1 MGNDPVKRAS
11 HNWWLDLTSTLKH
24 FNQPATSSF
33 LAIWYVFPLTID
45 HNLNHEHVQN
55 LICTISSILVL
66 TFRLESALFSYWW
79 WHFYRF
85 SKDALTVGICFASMC
100 VSLALLSCCWSHF
113 HRFSTDALAVGIP
126 ADTSRP
132 NLPCPYIY
140 PFLIPRCRSTTLLQL
155 SKSRAS
161 SKYGVA
167 QRFGKCALSKYNV
180 AWSD

>member
-1 MGNDPVKRAS
+1 MYS
-11 HNWWLDLTSTLKH
+11 HSRSITPFK
-24 FNQPATSSF
+24 
-33 LAIWYVFPLTID
+33 
-45 HNLNHEHVQN
+45 HEHVQN

-140 PFLIPRCRSTTLLQL
+140 PFLIPPAKCTLSKYNAASPLSESRAPSKYGVPLRSAKCTLSKYYAAFQL
-155 SKSRAS
+155 SKSRAL

-167 QRFGKCALSKYNV
+167 LRLGKCALSKYNV